1 MIMIKSC
8 YAAFLPKN
16 SQKNFIFI
24 LLFITCWTALI
35 SQAQTFPTKP
45 IRIVLPYPT
54 GGGSDVIARQ
64 LAQKLSVKLK
74 QPVFVDNRGGAS
86 GNIGM
91 EFAAKSAPDGYTLLL
106 ALTTQLSVNVSV
118 FDKLNYDPIK
128 DFVPINLLGEG
139 PYILAVHPSTPIKS
153 MSELIIYAKQNPDQ
167 LTYAT
172 SGKGS
177 GPELAT
183 QLLQNLAQIELKEI
197 PYKGGGP
204 ALADVLAGHVNM
216 IFSPPLVAAG
226 HIQQGKLRPLAV
238 STLKRSSGFAQI
250 PTIAESGL
258 ADFDASVWYGVLAPK
273 GTSPEIITKLNLE
286 INDVLQQSE
295 MKNILKDNGVEPIQ
309 SGPEDLAKKMLSETT
324 KWAKVLKSTAGKK
337 PN

>member
-1 MIMIKSC
+1 MKHYLIG
-8 YAAFLPKN
+8 LLL
-16 SQKNFIFI
+16 I
-24 LLFITCWTALI
+24 LNTVVATA
-35 SQAQTFPTKP
+35 Q
-45 IRIVLPYPT
+45 PYPT
-54 GGGSDVIARQ
+54 KAIRLVVPFAPGGGSDTVGRL
-64 LAQKLSVKLK
+64 LAQRMSESLGVSVIVENK
-74 QPVFVDNRGGAS
+74 PGAA
-86 GNIGM
+86 GVVGT
-91 EFAAKSAPDGYTLLL
+91 ELVARAPSDGYTLLL
-106 ALTTQLSVNVSV
+106 ADSPHTFNHLVLAKVP
-118 FDKLNYDPIK
+118 YDPIK
-128 DFVPINLLGEG
+128 DFVPINLIGEG

-183 QLLQNLAQIELKEI
+183 QLLQNMVQIELKEI

-226 HIQQGKLRPLAV
+226 HIQQGRLRSLAV

-258 ADFDASVWYGVLAPK
+258 TDFDASVWYGVLAPK

-309 SGPEDLAKKMLSETT
+309 SSPEDLAKKMLSETT
-324 KWAKVLKSTAGKK
+324 KWAKVLKSSAGKK
-337 PN
+337 TN